1 MKIIRNLLLFLLL
14 ATITTNCGFQIQ
26 NKANLINFNIT
37 EITTSGE
44 GRINFKLKN
53 KLMLNKSFNEN
64 QNIKLNLVTKKNKT
78 VKEKN
83 INNEITKY
91 NISITVQVTYNI
103 LGTTDKNEFKI
114 SKSGDFNVDSQYSQT
129 LNNEKKLIEIL
140 TNDLS
145 DKIFDRLILK
155 LNAI

>member
-1 MKIIRNLLLFLLL
+1 MKIVRNLILFLLL

-64 QNIKLNLVTKKNKT
+64 QNIKLNLVTKY
-78 VKEKN
+78 N
-83 INNEITKY
+83 IN
-91 NISITVQVTYNI
+91 ITVQVTYNI

>member
-1 MKIIRNLLLFLLL
+1 MKIVRNLILFLLL

-53 KLMLNKSFNEN
+53 KLMLNKSFNEY
-64 QNIKLNLVTKKNKT
+64 
-78 VKEKN
+78 N
-83 INNEITKY
+83 IN
-91 NISITVQVTYNI
+91 ITVQVTYNI

-140 TNDLS
+140 TNDIS

>member
-37 EITTSGE
+37 EITTSE

-64 QNIKLNLVTKKNKT
+64 QNIKLN
-78 VKEKN
+78 
-83 INNEITKY
+83 
-91 NISITVQVTYNI
+91 
-103 LGTTDKNEFKI
+103 
-114 SKSGDFNVDSQYSQT
+114 
-129 LNNEKKLIEIL
+129 
-140 TNDLS
+140 
-145 DKIFDRLILK
+145 
-155 LNAI
+155 

>member
-1 MKIIRNLLLFLLL
+1 MKIVRNLILFLLL
-14 ATITTNCGFQIQ
+14 ATITTSCGFQIQ

-37 EITTSGE
+37 EIITSGE

-91 NISITVQVTYNI
+91 NINITVQVTYNI

-114 SKSGDFNVDSQYSQT
+114 SKSGDFNVDSRYSQT

-145 DKIFDRLILK
+145 NKIFDRLILK

>member
-1 MKIIRNLLLFLLL
+1 
-14 ATITTNCGFQIQ
+14 
-26 NKANLINFNIT
+26 
-37 EITTSGE
+37 
-44 GRINFKLKN
+44 
-53 KLMLNKSFNEN
+53 MLNKSFNEN

-91 NISITVQVTYNI
+91 NINITVQVTYNI

-140 TNDLS
+140 TNDIS